1 MELFVSKA
9 GAKVQTFFELAKKI
23 FQKIFI
29 ALKVSIMSLKKKRS
43 GNRKCRLPHSVFC
56 IFEPVPL
63 LNVDG
68 VAKRAEVEGD
78 ASIDGVGGVD
88 TVDADSLDG

>member
-29 ALKVSIMSLKKKRS
+29 ALKISIMSLKKREAEIENVDFRILFFVFLSLSRYSMSMVLRS
-43 GNRKCRLPHSVFC
+43 GLKLKVMP
-56 IFEPVPL
+56 P
-63 LNVDG
+63 
-68 VAKRAEVEGD
+68 
-78 ASIDGVGGVD
+78 
-88 TVDADSLDG
+88 